1 MATNLRESYELLGL
15 PINATEEDVRKAYKQ
30 KARECHPDKNPDDPE
45 ATEKF
50 QALRQGYERI
60 VSSEEP
66 DQDAEYFSGFNNF
79 FHFVIFREMMRR
91 RMRQAMM
98 ARMFQGIFED
108 DSDVEEADDFLFGRP
123 FFHQRSRHHETSS
136 RSHDFRFHD
145 QEDSRSGRSS
155 YERRGSSAKP
165 PKKQKG
171 RKKNLRKPPYS
182 DCNENSDE
190 TKQAQSFSEQ
200 EATFDSDHD
209 VTTNY
214 KCGRQDFNGEES
226 PKPKIFSKS
235 KQRNK
240 NKSQMTAS
248 EWQKG
253 RKPKKHHKKKQT
265 AKSTNSSK
273 ASEEKPDWDNTR
285 SQQFPPKTSRNSN
298 RRQQEEEQQARCSS
312 ASSSPNSK
320 HWELGDTKYAAES
333 KSQLSSDE
341 LGRELN
347 SVKYDEQVK
356 DTCTSERGNLKG
368 EKNEARESQRKSL
381 EVKKQDETEG

>member
-15 PINATEEDVRKAYKQ
+15 PTNATEEEVRKAYKQ

-214 KCGRQDFNGEES
+214 KCGREDFNGEES

-273 ASEEKPDWDNTR
+273 ASEEKPDWD
-285 SQQFPPKTSRNSN
+285 KTSRNSN
-298 RRQQEEEQQARCSS
+298 RRQQEEEQQSRCSS

-368 EKNEARESQRKSL
+368 EKNEAREIQRKSL
-381 EVKKQDETEG
+381 EVKKPDETEG